1 MKSIEDVIERIRAEY
16 LEMPGLRLRAEQVQ
30 RLCGIEQRVCR
41 LVLDTLVDAQF
52 LSVNPDGQYGRST
65 DGHASRLAS
74 RRPAAARDVNP
85 KRSSGL

>member
-1 MKSIEDVIERIRAEY
+1 MQSIEDVIERIRAEY

-52 LSVNPDGQYGRST
+52 LSVNPEGQYGRST
-65 DGHASRLAS
+65 DGHVSRLAS
-74 RRPAAARDVNP
+74 RRTATARDINP

>member
-16 LEMPGLRLRAEQVQ
+16 MEMPGLRLRAEQVQ

-41 LVLDTLVDAQF
+41 LVLDTLVNAQF

-65 DGHASRLAS
+65 DGQAPPRNPDGG
-74 RRPAAARDVNP
+74 PAASPGRARRLP
-85 KRSSGL
+85 